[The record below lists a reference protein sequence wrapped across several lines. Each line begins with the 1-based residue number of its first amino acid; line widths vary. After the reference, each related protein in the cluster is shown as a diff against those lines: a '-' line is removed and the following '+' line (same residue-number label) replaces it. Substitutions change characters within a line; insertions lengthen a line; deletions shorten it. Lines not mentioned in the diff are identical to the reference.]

1 MKNYFLNLLCFVI
14 MCAMCILPIPAFA
27 SETYIS
33 NLFDAG
39 EHAEVEPYVMP
50 ISELIP
56 TAEGTLQPNTINI

>member
-1 MKNYFLNLLCFVI
+1 